1 MTVYSQHQPTQN
13 MHWNTLRQKF
23 PKSPQP
29 SQHQLSWFRKR
40 LPSYLGGFES
50 KNRIFP
56 LFSKM
61 DLDKL
66 GNRRFPKFSLVIF
79 GTHDNVAGGLRASSH
94 RVPSPESQVHLRS
107 IHAISTIE
115 SMKVRT
121 YHFTRVPSMTWML
134 HDNTF
139 WRWGL
144 GLVLKVGSSKKL
156 DPTLNTSSAMQK
168 IIKIWLKL

>member
-94 RVPSPESQVHLRS
+94 RFQVLSPKSLEVNPCNLNHWEHESSDLPFHTGPKYDMDATWQHFL
-107 IHAISTIE
+107 E
-115 SMKVRT
+115 VRFGT
-121 YHFTRVPSMTWML
+121 CVKSW
-134 HDNTF
+134 
-139 WRWGL
+139 
-144 GLVLKVGSSKKL
+144 VK
-156 DPTLNTSSAMQK
+156 
-168 IIKIWLKL
+168 